1 MSRWIVW
8 FIMAWCAVDLHL
20 RLELKIINHDK
31 RNLWSQRERI
41 TVESR
46 FWSNKTNISAV
57 PVPTS
62 STDLTTK
69 TLGNTPAIWTRRF
82 ELFEQSLWRSQAAKR
97 WIGSHGVWLDDP
109 LRGDLSFCASMSCN
123 GSAQLLQ
130 LVNCFRLFS
139 IVLFI
144 FWLSRCGGGFQS
156 DSTLLNFL
164 HAWGWLSLWLGNL
177 RLLKGN
183 TADLYKITYENVRG
197 TRRENRKRE
206 K

>member
-1 MSRWIVW
+1 MG
-8 FIMAWCAVDLHL
+8 WCAVDLHL

-31 RNLWSQRERI
+31 RNLWSQRERTI
-41 TVESR
+41 VESR
-46 FWSNKTNISAV
+46 FEATRQTSAQYQY
-57 PVPTS
+57 PLLL
-62 STDLTTK
+62 LTWPRRHLA
-69 TLGNTPAIWTRRF
+69 TLQQSEQRF
-82 ELFEQSLWRSQAAKR
+82 ELFVQSLWRSQAEKR

-123 GSAQLLQ
+123 CSAQLLQ

-183 TADLYKITYENVRG
+183 TADLYKITYENPRG

-206 K
+206 KSP